1 MKDGYLIDT
10 PAPGVYRPVDS
21 STGVPFSKFYKPDE
35 LPPEIELSD
44 DVIQAY
50 GRAMHSLG
58 RLDGF
63 WSEIEN
69 PQAVFGLFVYKEAE
83 QSSQVEGTRVTVSDM
98 YKQGE
103 DSKDVREARNYAS
116 ALREA
121 AKQLSERG
129 RSREALSNE
138 LLQDLHSELME
149 QGRTDEEDP
158 LPGEFRPNYAW
169 IDESTGIGTRIRFVP
184 PKPEIAAS
192 RMGNFEEYMQSEGA
206 YPDLIDIGILHY
218 QLETIHP
225 FVDGNGRVGRLLIV
239 LSLMASGILLHP
251 LFYLSSYIRRNRD
264 EYTDRLLAVSEEGAW
279 NDWLLFFLTGIKE
292 QANETFSRAK
302 LLLHLHKQYQATYA
316 DARPSVKAL
325 LGAIFTEPVF
335 TVNRASEMI
344 DMSYPAANQAI
355 SILETDGVLRERTQ
369 KERYREFQA
378 DEVLDV
384 LNKDADEIPSPEA
397 LIEEEEKRLDDIT
410 HQGIDIH

>member
-1 MKDGYLIDT
+1 MKDGYLVDT

-21 STGVPFSKFYKPDE
+21 SSSVPFSKFYKPNE
-35 LPPEIELSD
+35 LPPDIELSD

-69 PQAVFGLFVYKEAE
+69 PETVFGLFVYKEAE

-98 YKQGE
+98 YKEGS

-116 ALREA
+116 TLSEA
-121 AKQLSERG
+121 AKQLSETG
-129 RSREALSNE
+129 RSRENLSNE
-138 LLQDLHSELME
+138 LLKDLHRELME
-149 QGRTDEEDP
+149 KGRTDEEDP
-158 LPGEFRPNYAW
+158 LPGEFRPSYAW
-169 IDESTGIGTRIRFVP
+169 IDESTGIGTRVRFAP
-184 PKPEIAAS
+184 PKAEIAAS
-192 RMGNFEEYMQSEGA
+192 RMENVEEYMQSEGA

-218 QLETIHP
+218 QIETIHP

-239 LSLMASGILLHP
+239 LLLMASDILLHP

-264 EYTDRLLAVSEEGAW
+264 EYTNRLLAVSEEGEW
-279 NDWLLFFLTGIKE
+279 NEWLLFFLTGIKE
-292 QANETFSRAK
+292 QANEAFSRAK
-302 LLLHLHKQYQATYA
+302 LLLHLHKQYQEKYA
-316 DARPSVKAL
+316 DARPSVRGL
-325 LGAIFTEPVF
+325 LEEVFTEPVF

-344 DMSYPAANQAI
+344 DMSYPAANQAV
-355 SILETDGVLRERTQ
+355 SILEDDGVLRERTQ

-378 DEVLDV
+378 DDVLDA

-397 LIEEEEKRLDDIT
+397 VIEEEENRFEEVT
-410 HQGIDIH
+410 Q